1 MDKSIGLTKAARY
14 EIRVKGVLDAR
25 WQTWFDGMTITSG
38 DDETIISGTVA
49 DQAALHS
56 LLLRIRDL
64 GLPLIAVNQ
73 VEADPPSEVPH
84 CGDGDVLPANCAKR
98 VTDVTQ

>member
-1 MDKSIGLTKAARY
+1 MSKSIGLTQAAPY

-25 WQTWFDGMTITSG
+25 WQAWFEGMAITPG
-38 DDETIISGTVA
+38 DDETVIRGMVA

-73 VEADPPSEVPH
+73 METGPSSEE
-84 CGDGDVLPANCAKR
+84 NK
-98 VTDVTQ
+98 

>member
-1 MDKSIGLTKAARY
+1 MKTSIGLTTAAVY
-14 EIRVKGVLDAR
+14 EIRVKGALDAR
-25 WQTWFDGMTITSG
+25 WKIWFEGMTIMAS

-56 LLLRIRDL
+56 LLARIRDL

-73 VEADPPSEVPH
+73 IEADPSSEV
-84 CGDGDVLPANCAKR
+84 KK
-98 VTDVTQ
+98 

>member
-1 MDKSIGLTKAARY
+1 MKNTIGLTQAGQY
-14 EIRVKGVLDAR
+14 EIRVKGALDAR
-25 WQTWFDGMTITSG
+25 WQTWFEGMIITAS

-56 LLLRIRDL
+56 LLTRVRDL

-73 VEADPPSEVPH
+73 IEADPSSAV
-84 CGDGDVLPANCAKR
+84 K
-98 VTDVTQ
+98 T